1 LIRNFP
7 LPPAGEGGALPTS
20 IPPEGEGKTKGSCFL
35 TLTLTTTLVFRENPM
50 RAVIQRV
57 SRAKVEVEARLTGQ
71 IGKGLLVLLGVGR
84 GDSPKE
90 ADHLLEKIINLR
102 IFEDSQGKL
111 NLSLLDIRGELM
123 VISQFTL
130 YADCRK
136 GRRPS
141 FTDAAPP
148 ETAKA
153 LYEYFLQR
161 AKSTG
166 LGTAAGVFQAMMEVE
181 LVNSGPVTILLDSS
195 RNF

>member
-1 LIRNFP
+1 
-7 LPPAGEGGALPTS
+7 
-20 IPPEGEGKTKGSCFL
+20 
-35 TLTLTTTLVFRENPM
+35 M

-57 SRAKVEVEARLTGQ
+57 SRAKVEVEGRITGQ
-71 IGKGLLVLLGVGR
+71 IGKGLLVLLGVGN
-84 GDSPKE
+84 GDSPRE
-90 ADHLLEKIINLR
+90 ADSLLEKIVNLR
-102 IFEDSQGKL
+102 IFEDAAGKL

-153 LYEYFLQR
+153 LYEYFLEK
-161 AKSTG
+161 AKANGIS
-166 LGTAAGVFQAMMEVE
+166 TAAGVFQAMMEVE
-181 LVNSGPVTILLDSS
+181 LVNSGPVTILLDTAKII
-195 RNF
+195 